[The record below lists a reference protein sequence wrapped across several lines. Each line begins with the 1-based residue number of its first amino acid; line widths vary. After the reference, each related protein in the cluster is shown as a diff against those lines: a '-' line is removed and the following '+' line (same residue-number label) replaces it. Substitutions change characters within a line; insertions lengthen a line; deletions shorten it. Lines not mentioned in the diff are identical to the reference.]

1 MKNTGCKWSTGQRAI
16 CSGCVIYWQDRLGL
30 DQSLSKRIKSTGA
43 DPLLGPLVFTSFP
56 SISKPSVGRLPRGR
70 AGLSPTCWQS
80 TDRDTLTWLTDRWTC
95 QSQEKEDWSNRTSDK
110 KKPWN
115 PWLFCHISP
124 PKQSSYYIFKA
135 VCKIQSWKLD
145 LSVNIFHLLLSFS
158 MCVTKEEE
166 PLFLFITYADNLS
179 LSLTDRA
186 QEISWVG

>member
-110 KKPWN
+110 KSHEIPDYFVTLAPPN
-115 PWLFCHISP
+115 NLHIIFS
-124 PKQSSYYIFKA
+124 KQSVKYKA
-135 VCKIQSWKLD
+135 GTY